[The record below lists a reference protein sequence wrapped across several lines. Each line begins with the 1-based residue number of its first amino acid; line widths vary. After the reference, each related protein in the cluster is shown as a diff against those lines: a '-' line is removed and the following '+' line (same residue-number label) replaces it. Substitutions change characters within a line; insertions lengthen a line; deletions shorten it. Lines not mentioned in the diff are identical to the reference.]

1 MSNSSLTKFRKKNTA
16 ISRYYKKLFMRFVL
30 NIIGCFFKNNFTSGG
45 RKPSIIAY
53 NVCKFKLVAD
63 LIRLYLKYM
72 QNNLVRVLVRYH
84 SIYGFKSTCRPN
96 WSCDDLGLN
105 FDAPETSGESQLN
118 ASKKKLDPQE
128 ACKLS
133 VSSYQQAP
141 TFFTL

>member
-1 MSNSSLTKFRKKNTA
+1 
-16 ISRYYKKLFMRFVL
+16 MRFVL

-84 SIYGFKSTCRPN
+84 SICGFKSTCRPN
-96 WSCDDLGLN
+96 WPCDDLGLN
-105 FDAPETSGESQLN
+105 FDAPETSGEAKLN
-118 ASKKKLDPQE
+118 ASKKLDTKE
-128 ACKLS
+128 FRRTNS
-133 VSSYQQAP
+133 DFSM
-141 TFFTL
+141 